1 MLLKAIIF
9 TILSFNDDW
18 LIDFMEEYQN
28 KENQSDYNY
37 PQVNSIY
44 IFLSNNNFST
54 FEIEWYTRNQ
64 TLKKRSV
71 NKPHVSLK
79 VFKRFLWPNFEVF

>member
-1 MLLKAIIF
+1 MYFRKMLLKAIIF

-37 PQVNSIY
+37 PQVYSIN
-44 IFLSNNNFST
+44 IFLSINDFST

-64 TLKKRSV
+64 TLKNV
-71 NKPHVSLK
+71 L
-79 VFKRFLWPNFEVF
+79 